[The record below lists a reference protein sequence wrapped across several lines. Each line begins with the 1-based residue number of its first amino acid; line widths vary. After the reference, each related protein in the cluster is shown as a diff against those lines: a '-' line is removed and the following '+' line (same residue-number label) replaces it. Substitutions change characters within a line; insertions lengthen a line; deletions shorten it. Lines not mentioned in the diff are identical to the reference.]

1 MIRRRARHAR
11 SLTEGEKALARGMF
25 GDAIDLDRVEVRR
38 AKWWPFQPRATIMA
52 PLGHIHLHPESTAW
66 REDYAAAEIWLR
78 ALFLHELT
86 HVWQH
91 QRGLFLPIRRHPFCR
106 YGYTLA
112 PGRRLERYGIEQQA
126 EIVQRTYLLRLGFP
140 AADAAA
146 LAAHEAVVAEAFG
159 G

>member
-11 SLTEGEKALARGMF
+11 SLSEGEKALARAMF
-25 GDAIDLDRVEVRR
+25 GGAIDLDRVEVRG
-38 AKWWPFQPRATIMA
+38 AKWWPFQPRAYIMA
-52 PLGHIHLHPESTAW
+52 PMGHIHLHPESTAW
-66 REDYAAAEIWLR
+66 REDYAVAEIGLR

-106 YGYTLA
+106 YAYTLV
-112 PGRRLERYGIEQQA
+112 PGRPLERYGIEQQA

-140 AADAAA
+140 AGDAEAQ
-146 LAAHEAVVAEAFG
+146 AAHEAVVADAFG
-159 G
+159 A